1 MRFMFIVTSAHSGPP
16 TPELMEAMHKLADRE
31 IKAGRMLDS
40 GGLMPLATGAQVR
53 IADGQLSVVDGPFVE
68 AKEVIGGYAIFEL
81 PGKEEAVASAKE
93 FMQLHKDFMPGW
105 EGTCELRA
113 LRRPLRRGFRP
124 ARSAAMTVADAHRA
138 ILAVW
143 RIEQPR
149 LITSLAR
156 MLRDVPLAEDLTQ
169 EALLA
174 ALEQWPATGVPE
186 KPGAWLMATAKRR
199 ALDHLRRGRM
209 LERKHEMVARDME
222 EEQQA
227 MPDLDSALDD
237 DIGDEM
243 LRLIFTA
250 CHPRLSREARAA
262 LALRMIC
269 GLTTEE
275 IARAFLL
282 PDATIAQRIVRAKR
296 TLSESGLAYETPRGE
311 ELSERLSSVLEVV
324 YLIFNEGYTAA
335 RGEDWLRPQLCNE
348 ALRMGRVLTSIAP
361 HEPEA
366 HGLLALMEL
375 NASRTAARTD
385 AAGEPILMLDQN
397 RALWDQFQIRRG
409 MQALGRARELGGAGG
424 FYALQA
430 AIIACHAEART
441 ADDTDWSR
449 IAGLYAELA
458 AVVRSPII
466 ELNRAVAVGMAEGPE
481 AGLSIVDR
489 LVREPALKALSPA
502 AERSRRPAPQARPLR
517 RGARRVRSG
526 RGAGGQQ
533 ARTGPAEA
541 ARRRGGRRSDV
552 INRHVKR
559 MSSVLR

>member
-1 MRFMFIVTSAHSGPP
+1 
-16 TPELMEAMHKLADRE
+16 
-31 IKAGRMLDS
+31 
-40 GGLMPLATGAQVR
+40 
-53 IADGQLSVVDGPFVE
+53 
-68 AKEVIGGYAIFEL
+68 
-81 PGKEEAVASAKE
+81 
-93 FMQLHKDFMPGW
+93 
-105 EGTCELRA
+105 
-113 LRRPLRRGFRP
+113 
-124 ARSAAMTVADAHRA
+124 MTAADAHRA

-174 ALEQWPATGVPE
+174 ALERWPATGVPE
-186 KPGAWLMATAKRR
+186 KPGAWLMATAKHR
-199 ALDHLRRGRM
+199 ALDHLRRRRM
-209 LERKHEMVARDME
+209 LAHKHKMVARDME
-222 EEQQA
+222 AEQQT
-227 MPDLDSALDD
+227 MQDFDSALDD
-237 DIGDEM
+237 DIGDEL

-250 CHPRLSREARAA
+250 CHPLLSRDARAA

-275 IARAFLL
+275 IARAFLQ

-296 TLSESGLAYETPRGE
+296 TLTESGLSYETPRGE

-335 RGEDWLRPQLCNE
+335 RGQDWLRPQLCNE

-397 RALWDQFQIRRG
+397 RALWDQLQIRRG
-409 MQALGRARELGGAGG
+409 MQALGRARELGGARGN
-424 FYALQA
+424 YALQA
-430 AIIACHAEART
+430 AIIACHAQAST
-441 ADDTDWSR
+441 AGDTDWSR
-449 IAGLYAELA
+449 IAELYAELA
-458 AVVRSPII
+458 AVARSPIV

-481 AGLSIVDR
+481 AGLAIVDR
-489 LVREPALKALSPA
+489 LMGEPALKGYHLLPSVRGDLLHRLGRY
-502 AERSRRPAPQARPLR
+502 AE
-517 RGARRVRSG
+517 
-526 RGAGGQQ
+526 
-533 ARTGPAEA
+533 ARTAFEAAASLAGNRREQDLLKRRAAEA
-541 ARRRGGRRSDV
+541 ADAARS
-552 INRHVKR
+552 
-559 MSSVLR
+559 S

>member
-1 MRFMFIVTSAHSGPP
+1 
-16 TPELMEAMHKLADRE
+16 
-31 IKAGRMLDS
+31 
-40 GGLMPLATGAQVR
+40 
-53 IADGQLSVVDGPFVE
+53 
-68 AKEVIGGYAIFEL
+68 
-81 PGKEEAVASAKE
+81 
-93 FMQLHKDFMPGW
+93 
-105 EGTCELRA
+105 
-113 LRRPLRRGFRP
+113 
-124 ARSAAMTVADAHRA
+124 MTVADVHRA

-156 MLRDVPLAEDLTQ
+156 MLRDVPLAEELTQ

-174 ALEQWPATGVPE
+174 ALEQWPTTGVPE
-186 KPGAWLMATAKRR
+186 KPGAWLMTTARRR
-199 ALDHLRRGRM
+199 ALDHLRRGPM
-209 LERKHEMVARDME
+209 LERKHEMLALDME
-222 EEQQA
+222 EQQQA
-227 MPDLDSALDD
+227 MPDWDAALDD

-250 CHPRLSREARAA
+250 CHPLLSREARTA

-296 TLSESGLAYETPRGE
+296 TLSESGLAYETPHGE

-324 YLIFNEGYTAA
+324 YLIFNEGYAAA
-335 RGEDWLRPQLCNE
+335 RGQDWLRPQLCNE

-361 HEPEA
+361 REPEA

-385 AAGEPILMLDQN
+385 AAGEPILLLDQN

-430 AIIACHAEART
+430 AIIACHAVART
-441 ADDTDWSR
+441 AGETDWPQ

-458 AVVRSPII
+458 AVVRSPVV
-466 ELNRAVAVGMAEGPE
+466 ELNRAVAVGMAEGPA
-481 AGLSIVDR
+481 AGLLIVDR
-489 LVREPALKALSPA
+489 LMHEPALKAYHLLPSVRGDLLHKLGRHEEARA
-502 AERSRRPAPQARPLR
+502 AFETAAALAGNRREQDLLR
-517 RGARRVRSG
+517 RRA
-526 RGAGGQQ
+526 
-533 ARTGPAEA
+533 AEA
-541 ARRRGGRRSDV
+541 ADAASA
-552 INRHVKR
+552 IT
-559 MSSVLR
+559 